1 VNLFLSNLGH
11 LAMWKPV
18 IDKISSR
25 LSSSKGRHLSI
36 GGRVCLVK
44 SVLNNLPVYF
54 LSMFSIPKKIATKI
68 ERQIRSF
75 LWSREEEGRKICNV
89 KWASVILPKSQ
100 GGLGIRSIL
109 AKNKDF
115 FFFCAGTKNRLQESL
130 LSDYLLTHYFCKF
143 TFVSIFFFFWCN
155 LFTIFIFYIS
165 KQ

>member
-100 GGLGIRSIL
+100 GGLGLRSIL

-115 FFFCAGTKNRLQESL
+115 FKFFFVREPKIGYKNLC
-130 LSDYLLTHYFCKF
+130 YLIILTHYFCKF
-143 TFVSIFFFFWCN
+143 TFVSIFFFFC
-155 LFTIFIFYIS
+155 LLMQSFTY
-165 KQ
+165 